1 MSALTWS
8 ARARSWDRNSASVGT
23 AGSLVAVASW
33 PFKSRTC
40 PRRPSTRVPASS
52 CAAGSWRCRS
62 ATSARN
68 WSLAATSAGAAV
80 GVGVTGLAQRPRLQA
95 TAGAARIGTRSA
107 CRKITRAAAGDVHGG
122 GSQVPPGFDGGPREH
137 QRGEGEQDLCRA
149 QGTAYAGRVVGAGHI
164 TRGRQGAV
172 QRRTTSNH
180 RERKRTLLIQV
191 RGCGGREP
199 ATWLRAA
206 TSPRRTGDRAA
217 RLGTFPRTGRAVAGN
232 CGLSPATRNADR
244 RHRPA
249 RAPVLPV
256 VPAPVLP
263 VVPAP
268 VLPVLPV
275 VPAPAR
281 ARQSAKRSAGSR
293 H

>member
-68 WSLAATSAGAAV
+68 WSLAATPAGAA
-80 GVGVTGLAQRPRLQA
+80 VGVTGLAQRPHQQA
-95 TAGAARIGTRSA
+95 TAGAARDRHQERMPEDHQGGQRVTY
-107 CRKITRAAAGDVHGG
+107 TAAGHRYLQASTVD
-122 GSQVPPGFDGGPREH
+122 REH

-172 QRRTTSNH
+172 PRRTTSNH

-191 RGCGGREP
+191 RGCGGRDT

-206 TSPRRTGDRAA
+206 TSPRRTGDRAE

-263 VVPAP
+263 V
-268 VLPVLPV
+268 LPV
-275 VPAPAR
+275 VPAPVVPAPVVPAR